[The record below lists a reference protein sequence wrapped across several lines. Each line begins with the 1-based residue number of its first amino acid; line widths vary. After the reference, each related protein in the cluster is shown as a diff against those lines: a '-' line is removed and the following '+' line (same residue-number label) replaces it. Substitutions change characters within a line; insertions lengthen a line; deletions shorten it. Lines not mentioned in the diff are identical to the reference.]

1 MRVCEQEN
9 WYKNAIIS
17 ANFCQFGFG
26 AKQIKVSG
34 KNFKATFYNIQ

>member
-9 WYKNAIIS
+9 WYKNEIIS

-26 AKQIKVSG
+26 TKQSKVSG
-34 KNFKATFYNIQ
+34 ENIKQ